1 MRISGKITVT
11 FLLTGL
17 LLALL
22 AYVPEKTGINPLWIY
37 LTMPVLAACVGFLT
51 ARGFLAPLHK
61 LKQGTEMVK
70 DGNLEYSMVL
80 DSKDEIGSLSKSIQ
94 KMVDE
99 LNNASQSIDSLN
111 LESYEHKET
120 SKELEK
126 QKEYFRRL
134 FEYSNDAVFIYD
146 FDGNIN
152 DVNNKACEML
162 GYNKKELCSVP
173 FWDLQSEKELERSK
187 SAIKTNAKTGSI
199 RFESVFE
206 RKDGSILDVEISS
219 SIVDLRKSIMQSIV
233 SNITERKE
241 IERNLRES
249 EEKFRTFMETASDL
263 MYITDPDSRFTYVN
277 QAMVRTMGYAQ
288 EELIGMPFSEILDK
302 DTVEESMEKR
312 KQMIEAGEDIHELV
326 WEKKNRQKVYGEMKA
341 VAIFSENGKFQGIR
355 GIFRDITE
363 RKKIEES
370 QRLSQMGRLAADMAH
385 EVNNQ
390 IMVVS
395 TRAQIAKMRTEK
407 MEKADP
413 EINKDLDIVLK
424 QCNQIKD
431 IVKRLLM
438 FSKPSKGDFKP
449 ADINDAVDFVVQL
462 VQQQFAKNNVK
473 IETDYSMDLPQV
485 EIDEKQ
491 MQEVFLNLVRN
502 AYEAMEKGG
511 EIHIST
517 QDDEGMVKIE
527 IQDTG
532 DGISEEDLK
541 KIFDPFF
548 TTKEHGT
555 GLGLS
560 VCYGIVK
567 AHDGDLIFTSVTN
580 KGTTATIQ
588 LPPYEPV

>member
-11 FLLTGL
+11 FLLTGI

-22 AYVPEKTGINPLWIY
+22 TYIPEKTGIPPLWIY
-37 LTMPVLAACVGFLT
+37 LSMPLLAAGIGFLT
-51 ARGFLAPLHK
+51 ARGFLTPLRK
-61 LKQGTEMVK
+61 LRQGTEIVK
-70 DGNLEYSMVL
+70 EGNLEYSMIL
-80 DSKDEIGSLSKSIQ
+80 DTRDEIGSLSKSIQ
-94 KMVDE
+94 QMVDE
-99 LNNASQSIDSLN
+99 LKAASQSIDSLSQ
-111 LESYEHKET
+111 ESYEHKET

-126 QKEYFRRL
+126 QKEYFQRL

-146 FDGNIN
+146 FDGNII

-162 GYNKKELCSVP
+162 GYAKRELCSIP
-173 FWDLQSEKELERSK
+173 FWDLQSNSELGRSK
-187 SAIKTNAKTGSI
+187 SAIKTNVKTGSI
-199 RFESVFE
+199 RFESIFE
-206 RKDGSILDVEISS
+206 RKNGSTLNVEISS
-219 SIVDLRKSIMQSIV
+219 SIVDLKKSIMQSIV

-241 IERNLRES
+241 IERTLRES

-263 MYITDPDSRFTYVN
+263 MYITGPDSNFTYVN
-277 QAMVRTMGYAQ
+277 QAMIRTMGYAR
-288 EELIGMPFSEILDK
+288 EELIGMPFSEILDR
-302 DTVEESMEKR
+302 DTVDESMQKR
-312 KQMIEAGEDIHELV
+312 KDLIESGEDIHELV

-341 VAIFSENGKFQGIR
+341 VAIFNDKGEFQGIR

-363 RKKIEES
+363 RKKIEEA

-407 MEKADP
+407 MEKPDP
-413 EINKDLDIVLK
+413 EINKDLDIVMK

-438 FSKPSKGDFKP
+438 FSKPSRGDFKP

-462 VQQQFAKNNVK
+462 VQQQFSKNNVN
-473 IETDYSMDLPQV
+473 IETDYTMDLPKV
-485 EIDEKQ
+485 EIDDKQ
-491 MQEVFLNLVRN
+491 MQEVFLNLIRN

-511 EIHIST
+511 EINVST
-517 QDDEGMVKIE
+517 QQEDGMVKIE

-532 DGISEEDLK
+532 GGISDEDIK

-567 AHDGDLIFTSVTN
+567 AHDGDLKFSSVKG

-588 LPPYEPV
+588 LPPC